1 MCFQLK
7 KEKGMKKILK
17 RVMHDQ
23 DFLKLD
29 YDYLDKLI
37 LLGMTQP

>member
-1 MCFQLK
+1 MFSVK
-7 KEKGMKKILK
+7 KKKRKRYEKILK

-23 DFLKLD
+23 DFLKWIT
-29 YDYLDKLI
+29 KLI